1 MSRAYTS
8 SKNAHL
14 GEKPFFKLD
23 GVTFVCEGGVSTLDI
38 SEFAKVAKTGIDTED
53 PAAAAVFAEFFEAAL
68 GPKVYAQFRQHVRKH
83 HTDEDVFVD
92 IMHGIIEDFL
102 GRPTQE
108 PSHSQDGPST
118 TGPTSKVVSLQRGSV
133 FVHQPGDRAE
143 AAISSPST
151 PVPSSTGV
159 SLYG

>member
-8 SKNAHL
+8 AKNAHS
-14 GEKPFFKLD
+14 GEKPSFDLD
-23 GVTFVCEGGVSTLDI
+23 GVTFVCEGGVTALDI
-38 SEFAKVAKTGIDTED
+38 SEYAKVAKMGIDTED
-53 PAAAAVFAEFFEAAL
+53 PAAVAVFAEFFEAAL
-68 GPKVYAQFRQHVRKH
+68 GPKVYSEFRKHVRDH
-83 HTDEDVFVD
+83 GTSEDVFVD
-92 IMHGIIEDFL
+92 IMGGIIEDFL

-133 FVHQPGDRAE
+133 FLGQPGSRAE
-143 AAISSPST
+143 AAVSSTST

-159 SLYG
+159 SAFG

>member
-8 SKNAHL
+8 AKNAHL
-14 GEKPFFKLD
+14 GEKPSFDLD
-23 GVTFVCEGGVSTLDI
+23 DVTFVCEGGISTLDI

-68 GPKVYAQFRQHVRKH
+68 GPKVYAQFRKHVRDH
-83 HTDEDVFVD
+83 GTDQDVFVD
-92 IMHGIIEDFL
+92 IMSGIIEDFL

-118 TGPTSKVVSLQRGSV
+118 TGPTSKVVSLSKGSI
-133 FVHQPGDRAE
+133 HLGQPGSRA
-143 AAISSPST
+143 AAAVSSPST
-151 PVPSSTGV
+151 PVPSSTGY
-159 SLYG
+159 SLSG